1 MDTFIYLYRPQHL
14 ITFRKTT
21 IFLKLFY
28 LVIIDISR
36 YFHYVVVAIQSN
48 IALLVF
54 LRQLCI
60 AYLYATKVVRAS
72 LIVYRQFSYKKYL
85 ASCKVFSFVLCF
97 PATN

>member
-1 MDTFIYLYRPQHL
+1 MNFPET
-14 ITFRKTT
+14 
-21 IFLKLFY
+21 FY

-72 LIVYRQFSYKKYL
+72 LIVYRQFSYKKNTLQVAKYFRL
-85 ASCKVFSFVLCF
+85 YCASQQRINVLRIVKLYELS
-97 PATN
+97 